1 MDRLRIRSRRLLV
14 VAGIVLLSL
23 LLAVPVAQAFEGRGG
38 DVVTIAAD
46 EVVDDD
52 LYVAA
57 GEFVLDGVVTGD
69 LFVVGGTI
77 EINGTVEGDLVAA
90 GQNVVVNGAV
100 EDDARIAGYALLVG
114 GEVAD
119 DLIAVGFG
127 LELEPEAEA
136 GGDLLFGG
144 YQAALGGDVAGD
156 VDLGGG
162 ALEIAGAIGGDVRVD
177 LGETAPDQQMPP
189 GFPFFTPPD
198 ALPLP
203 SVPLGLTVSESAS
216 IGGDL
221 TYTAVARADI
231 PSGAVAGDVEFT
243 EYVPDV
249 EEGSRAKAPSPAV
262 LVGRWFLR
270 QVRRLVTLLLV
281 GAVMMWLAPG
291 WTRKLADIV
300 RTKPLPSLGWGVVA
314 IAAFALAML
323 VLFIATVLLAIV
335 FGIVTLGGLSGR
347 LAVLGGLVTGAVGLG
362 FNVTWAY
369 VTRVV
374 IGVLL
379 GQLIFRLFKSTA
391 AEHRWWPMLL
401 GVFVFAVVAAVPVLG
416 WLARLAAVL
425 LGLGAIWL
433 WASDWVKSRRPA
445 PVAAEVSGVSP
456 EATGYDASSMSPA
469 DSYEG
474 EARGATPPAAGPD
487 VSEVPPSD
495 PHERV

>member
-1 MDRLRIRSRRLLV
+1 MDIFRMHSRKLLV
-14 VAGIVLLSL
+14 AASLVLLGL
-23 LLAVPVAQAFEGRGG
+23 LLAVPVARAFEGRGG

-46 EVVDDD
+46 EVIEDD
-52 LYVAA
+52 LYVGA

-90 GQNVVVNGAV
+90 GQNVVVNGVV
-100 EDDARIAGYALLVG
+100 EDDARIAGYALIVG

-119 DLIAVGFG
+119 DLIAAGFS
-127 LELEPEAEA
+127 LELEPEAKA

-156 VDLGGG
+156 ADLGGG
-162 ALEIAGAIGGDVRVD
+162 ALEIAGTIGGDVRVD
-177 LGETAPDQQMPP
+177 LGETTPDQQMPP

-198 ALPLP
+198 TPPLP
-203 SVPLGLTVSESAS
+203 SVPLGLTVAEDAS

-221 TYTAVARADI
+221 KYTAMARADI

-243 EYVPDV
+243 EYVPQV
-249 EEGSRAKAPSPAV
+249 EEKPQVKAPSPVV

-281 GAVMMWLAPG
+281 GALMMWLVPD
-291 WTRKLADIV
+291 WTRKVADNV
-300 RTKPLPSLGWGVVA
+300 RSEPLPSLGWGVVA
-314 IAAFALAML
+314 IAVFALAMMVL
-323 VLFIATVLLAIV
+323 VIATVLLAVV
-335 FGIVTLGGLSGR
+335 FGIVTLGELAGR
-347 LAVLGGLVTGAVGLG
+347 FAVLGGIATSTLG
-362 FNVTWAY
+362 FSFSVTWAY

-374 IGVLL
+374 IGLLL
-379 GQLIFRLFKSTA
+379 GQLIFELFKSTA

-433 WASDWVKSRRPA
+433 WASEWVKSRRPA
-445 PVAAEVSGVSP
+445 PVAVEPEASGASP
-456 EATGYDASSMSPA
+456 EAT
-469 DSYEG
+469 
-474 EARGATPPAAGPD
+474 T
-487 VSEVPPSD
+487 SEISDMPSAD
-495 PHERV
+495 PHGRED